1 MNQLEWS
8 EPKKI
13 IFETAIE
20 LFSRYSFE
28 SVSLNDIGKYIGKRK
43 SGIYNH
49 FSSKQE
55 ILDEIYDYFCDHFY
69 DGRLS
74 VKEMDPIIRVKGLM
88 EIIDT
93 INFIFTD
100 EIKEKMLKI
109 LRIIHQRKYHDDR
122 ARDIAKT
129 IIIDESIA
137 YGEAVFDYAIE
148 IGRLAPFDT
157 HTLALLLNNCRQTTY
172 ARLILEPTDEYYE
185 LLVEEEK
192 RIYRCASKLI
202 TELNITDK

>member
-13 IFETAIE
+13 IFETALE

-28 SVSLNDIGKYIGKRK
+28 SVSLNDIGEYIGKRK

-55 ILDEIYDYFCDHFY
+55 ILDEIYDYFCEHFY
-69 DGRLS
+69 DSRLP
-74 VKEMDPIIRVKGLM
+74 VKEMGPIIRVKGLL

-93 INFIFTD
+93 INFIFPD
-100 EIKEKMLKI
+100 ENKEKMLKI
-109 LRIIHQRKYHDDR
+109 LRIIHQRTYHDDR
-122 ARDIAKT
+122 AREIAKT

-137 YGEAVFDYAIE
+137 YCEAVFNYAVE

-157 HTLALLLNNCRQTTY
+157 HTLSVLLNNCRQTTY
-172 ARLILEPTDEYYE
+172 ARLILEPTDEYCKF
-185 LLVEEEK
+185 LIEEEK
-192 RIYRCASKLI
+192 RIYRFASKLV
-202 TELNITDK
+202 TELDITDK